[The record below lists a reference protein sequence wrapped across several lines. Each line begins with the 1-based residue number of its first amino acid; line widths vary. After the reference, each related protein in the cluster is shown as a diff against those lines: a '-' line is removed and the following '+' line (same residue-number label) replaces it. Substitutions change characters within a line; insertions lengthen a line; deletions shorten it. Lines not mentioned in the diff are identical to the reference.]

1 MAASNAYCVAPDGG
15 LRLSTMIVDVDRQ
28 TLSTIRNSDL
38 RLYAVKYIDISE
50 DFMAQVRSSGIE
62 IDPDDYKQETATRID
77 QLRQRGG
84 IFRNSDKSIY
94 LNQISPACVACQK
107 GVGSE
112 TFFISLKCH
121 RSCFYCFN
129 PNQEGY
135 DHFSDSLR
143 DLPQELQQRS
153 NAGHQLQHLALTGGE
168 PLLHPKE
175 AIEFFRQAS
184 DSFPDAFNRLYTTG
198 DQLDAELLRQLRDAG
213 LDEIRFSIR
222 MHDLE
227 KGHRHTFD
235 RIALAKNY
243 IPHVMVEMPI
253 LPDTFEIMKDV
264 LLELERLD
272 VSSINLLE
280 FCYPLNNAETYNRK
294 GYKVKHRPYRVLYN
308 YWYAGGL
315 PIARSEL
322 VCLDLMLFALDAK
335 LKMGVHYC
343 SLENKHT
350 GQLYQQNTEQRPPQN
365 YYFSPNDYFLKT
377 AKVFGADIR
386 QTRKILR
393 HQKSTPHN
401 LKDTPG
407 YLEFHVSQIDKLK
420 GLNVEVGLSYNVFET
435 RQGEPYLREL
445 KLSLVKPE
453 TFDLTHDA

>member
-1 MAASNAYCVAPDGG
+1 MAASNAYRVAPDGG
-15 LRLSTMIVDVDRQ
+15 MRLSHMIVDVDRQ
-28 TLSTIRNSDL
+28 TLSTIRNPDL
-38 RLYAVKYIDISE
+38 RSYAVKYIDISE
-50 DFMAQVRSSGIE
+50 DFMAQVRRLVLRSIL
-62 IDPDDYKQETATRID
+62 RIIN
-77 QLRQRGG
+77 RR
-84 IFRNSDKSIY
+84 RRPESI
-94 LNQISPACVACQK
+94 NCVS
-107 GVGSE
+107 GVGFFVIAIKVSTSIKSLQPASLARRALAAKRFSSRSSVIARVSTVSIPIKRVRSFLRLSARFTARITTAISRRTSTP
-112 TFFISLKCH
+112 TFGADG
-121 RSCFYCFN
+121 R
-129 PNQEGY
+129 
-135 DHFSDSLR
+135 
-143 DLPQELQQRS
+143 
-153 NAGHQLQHLALTGGE
+153 E
-168 PLLHPKE
+168 PLLHPKRGNV
-175 AIEFFRQAS
+175 EFFRQAS
-184 DSFPDAFNRLYTTG
+184 DKLPDAFNRLYTTG

-243 IPHVMVEMPI
+243 IPYVMVEMPI

-350 GQLYQQNTEQRPPQN
+350 GRFYQQNTEQRPPQN

-445 KLSLVKPE
+445 K
-453 TFDLTHDA
+453 TFFGEAGDL

>member
-1 MAASNAYCVAPDGG
+1 
-15 LRLSTMIVDVDRQ
+15 MIVDVDREN
-28 TLSTIRNSDL
+28 LNAIRNPDL
-38 RLYAVKYIDISE
+38 RTYAAQYVDISE
-50 DFMAQVRSSGIE
+50 NFMAQVRASGVE
-62 IDPDDYKQETATRID
+62 IDPNDYGSETIARLD
-77 QLRQRGG
+77 LLRQRQA

-107 GVGSE
+107 GAGSE

-135 DHFSDSLR
+135 DHFSTSLR

-153 NAGHQLQHLALTGGE
+153 RAGHPLQHLALTGGE

-175 AIEFFRQAS
+175 TVEFFRQAS
-184 DSFPDAFNRLYTTG
+184 ASFPDAFTRLYTTG
-198 DQLDAELLRQLRDAG
+198 DQLDAELLRQLRAAG

-222 MHDLE
+222 LHDLE

-243 IPHVMVEMPI
+243 IPQVMVEMPI
-253 LPDTFEIMKDV
+253 LPNTFEIMKDV
-264 LLELERLD
+264 LLELERIGIAG
-272 VSSINLLE
+272 INLLE
-280 FCYPLNNAETYNRK
+280 FCYPLNNATIYNQK

-322 VCLDLMLFALDAK
+322 VCLDLMLFALEAK

-350 GQLYQQNTEQRPPQN
+350 GQLYQQNTGQRPPAI

-377 AKVFGADIR
+377 AKVFGSDIR
-386 QTRKILR
+386 KAGKIVR
-393 HQKSTPHN
+393 RQKDSLHN
-401 LKDTPG
+401 LNDSLG
-407 YLEFHVSQIDKLK
+407 YLEFHASQIERLK
-420 GLNVEVGLSYNVFET
+420 GLNVEVGLSYNVLET
-435 RQGEPYLREL
+435 RQDEQYLREL
-445 KLSLVKPE
+445 KLAVVQPE
-453 TFDLTHDA
+453 TFDLTRDA

>member
-1 MAASNAYCVAPDGG
+1 MRVRY
-15 LRLSTMIVDVDRQ
+15 MIVDVDRE
-28 TLSTIRNSDL
+28 TLSTIRNPDL
-38 RLYAVKYIDISE
+38 RSYAVKYVDISE
-50 DFMAQVRSSGIE
+50 DFMAQVGASGIE
-62 IDPDDYKQETATRID
+62 IDPEDYKQETATRLD
-77 QLRQRGG
+77 QLRQRGA
-84 IFRNSDKSIY
+84 IFRNNDKSIY

-135 DHFSDSLR
+135 DHFSSSRR
-143 DLPQELQQRS
+143 DLPQELKERS
-153 NAGHQLQHLALTGGE
+153 RAGYQLQHLALTGGE

-175 AIEFFRQAS
+175 TLEFFRQAS
-184 DSFPDAFNRLYTTG
+184 ESFPDAFNRLYTTG
-198 DQLDAELLRQLRDAG
+198 DQLDAELLRQLRAAG
-213 LDEIRFSIR
+213 LDEIRLSIR

-253 LPDTFEIMKDV
+253 LPDTLEVMKDV
-264 LLELERLD
+264 LLELERLGIA
-272 VSSINLLE
+272 SINLLE
-280 FCYPLNNAETYNRK
+280 FCYPLNNARIYRQK
-294 GYKVKHRPYRVLYN
+294 GYKVKQHPYRVIYN

-322 VCLDLMLFALDAK
+322 ACLDLMLFALEAK

-350 GQLYQQNTEQRPPQN
+350 GQLYQQNAEQRPPQN

-377 AKVFGADIR
+377 AKIFGGDIR
-386 QTRKILR
+386 KARKIVQR
-393 HQKSTPHN
+393 QKDAPHN
-401 LKDTPG
+401 LNGGLG
-407 YLEFHVSQIDKLK
+407 YFEFHVSQIEMLK
-420 GLNVEVGLSYNVFET
+420 GLDIEVGLSYNVFET
-435 RQGEPYLREL
+435 RKGEQYLREL
-445 KLSLVKPE
+445 KLALVKPE
-453 TFDLTHDA
+453 TFDFTHDA